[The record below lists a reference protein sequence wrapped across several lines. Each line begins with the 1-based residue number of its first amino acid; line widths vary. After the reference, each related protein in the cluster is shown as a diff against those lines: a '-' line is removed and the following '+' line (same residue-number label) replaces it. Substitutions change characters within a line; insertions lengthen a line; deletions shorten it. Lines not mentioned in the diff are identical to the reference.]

1 LTTFET
7 WKAARQKCRTELQ
20 YLCRVLGYNDVSDR
34 VHGQLIANLQSFKGG
49 VDAVEIKQMPNLK
62 EGEAAL
68 PSVDA
73 IIAGYK
79 PIVPDFW
86 DLDGARNRLN
96 MIPRGHLKTTIVTF
110 AHTIQWIINYP
121 DIRILLYT
129 HTDGRGKEFMSE
141 IRKKFTDC
149 DSFRYLFPEHVP
161 WGKEANEFGNQEF
174 FDTKAR
180 RKWVKEHT
188 CSYLTTNSAKSGGHW
203 DVVKADD
210 AVDST
215 TVITPGAIE
224 TTRKEFGAVGPLVE
238 THAHAVRGEM
248 SGWRD
253 LTGTFYDFSDLNY
266 STYETE
272 KEKPEDKRIWSLN
285 VQSAVTNG
293 LNLDDPDA
301 TFLWPERC
309 GRKKLK
315 EIEDDPTQGPGVLA
329 SQYLMNPIP
338 PGAGLI
344 ESQDE
349 IIWMPRKE
357 LEENYARHSLY
368 VAVDLAGMEQSKKN
382 SDNDFTAI
390 TLGGFK
396 NGHLYIHSIYHGRP
410 NPQQVI
416 EEMFSLYKRHP
427 RISRFKIE
435 KEAHARVLLPFLK
448 AEESKRDIW
457 LPIMEI
463 TRDNQQS
470 KQQKIRGLQPWFKRG
485 MIHFAN
491 DLPCKMAIINEIMRF
506 PKFNHDDI
514 LDTIYDLMSDKE
526 GRATHEVMVDDPKD
540 WSRENQE
547 PDYEAAIYGQQNEEM
562 FTSEAVMGW

>member
-1 LTTFET
+1 M
-7 WKAARQKCRTELQ
+7 
-20 YLCRVLGYNDVSDR
+20 LGYNDVNER
-34 VHGQLIANLQSFKGG
+34 VHGKLIANLQEFKGG
-49 VDAVEIKQMPNLK
+49 IDEIEEYPLSGKNPGDIAVKYEELVKR
-62 EGEAAL
+62 
-68 PSVDA
+68 
-73 IIAGYK
+73 YK
-79 PIVPDFW
+79 PLIPDFW
-86 DLDGARNRLN
+86 DLEGPRNRLN

-149 DSFRYLFPEHVP
+149 ESFRYLFPEHVP

-215 TVITPGAIE
+215 TVITPGSIQ
-224 TTRKEFGAVGPLVE
+224 TTKDEFGAVGPLVE
-238 THAHAVRGEM
+238 THAHPVRGEM

-272 KEKPEDKRIWSLN
+272 KEKPEDKRIWTLN
-285 VQSAVTNG
+285 VQSAVVNG
-293 LNLDDPDA
+293 LNLDDPEA
-301 TFLWPERC
+301 EFLWPERC

-315 EIEDDPTQGPGVLA
+315 EIEDDPTQGPAVLA

-338 PGAGLI
+338 PGTGLI

-349 IIWMPRKE
+349 IIWTPRKVINE
-357 LEENYARHSLY
+357 LYARLSLY
-368 VAVDLAGMEQSKKN
+368 ATVDLAGMDNAKSKN
-382 SDNDFTAI
+382 ADNDYSVI
-390 TLGGFK
+390 TLGGFGTD
-396 NGHLYIHSIYHGRP
+396 GHLYVHSVYHGRP
-410 NPQQVI
+410 NPEQVI
-416 EEMFSLYKRHP
+416 NYLFELYRKHP
-427 RISRFKIE
+427 RLIQIKIE
-435 KEAHARVLLPFLK
+435 KEAHARVLLKFLR
-448 AEESKRDIW
+448 AEESKRGIW
-457 LPIMEI
+457 LPIMELQ
-463 TRDNQQS
+463 RDNQQS
-470 KQQKIRGLQPWFKRG
+470 KQDKIRGLQPFFKRG
-485 MIHFAN
+485 MIHFAD
-491 DLPCKMAIINEIMRF
+491 DLPCKTALINEIMRF

-514 LDTIYDLMSDKE
+514 LDTLCDLMSSRD
-526 GRATHEVMVDDPKD
+526 GRVAPEVMGDGPQDA
-540 WSRENQE
+540 SRQSEQ
-547 PDYEAAIYGQQNEEM
+547 PDYESAIYGQSSEENY
-562 FTSEAVMGW
+562 TSEAIMGW